1 MGVAY
6 AHVCQA
12 VPTTKNK
19 QTTQNQKQ
27 KRRPVC
33 RIAEEKDYDV
43 FNILY
48 SFCVLLGQ
56 SERLGG
62 SQKCVAR
69 VAMSA
74 ERSRTGATGRRR
86 SNTSMYQRSPC
97 TMYIAKASQSS
108 SLFFCS
114 PHSQHKRFAPY
125 TWKEMLN
132 GGFFVRSAAA
142 RTCSTARACRSGWIL
157 HL

>member
-1 MGVAY
+1 MHTSVKLFPPPKTNKQ
-6 AHVCQA
+6 HK
-12 VPTTKNK
+12 TKNK
-19 QTTQNQKQ
+19 SEGQC
-27 KRRPVC
+27 VD
-33 RIAEEKDYDV
+33 IAEEKDYDV

-48 SFCVLLGQ
+48 SFCILRVGQ

>member
-1 MGVAY
+1 MHTSVKLFPPPKTNKQ
-6 AHVCQA
+6 HK
-12 VPTTKNK
+12 TKNK
-19 QTTQNQKQ
+19 SEGQCVESQR
-27 KRRPVC
+27 KR
-33 RIAEEKDYDV
+33 IMT
-43 FNILY
+43 Y
-48 SFCVLLGQ
+48 STYFTLFVYSVGQ